1 MISVSDGQALLLCDN
16 VLDMKPYHRYGGKIT
31 WEDSTRRAWLNGEFY
46 ESAFNKEEKNLI
58 VLSEVVNEDHPD
70 YGTDGGNNTKDHVV
84 LLRSEE
90 INRYMTDTND
100 LGAKASAYTIA
111 KGIKVYASDADDWLS
126 KSIRIDT
133 YEGIASWRLRSPGV
147 DSGKAGIWGGPLFDA
162 IFGEPVENNNGICP
176 ALRINLGK

>member
-100 LGAKASAYTIA
+100 LGAKASAYAIA
-111 KGIKVYASDADDWLS
+111 KSIKVYASETPMIGCPNPLELTLM
-126 KSIRIDT
+126 RVLLH
-133 YEGIASWRLRSPGV
+133 GGCVLRE
-147 DSGKAGIWGGPLFDA
+147 LT
-162 IFGEPVENNNGICP
+162 P
-176 ALRINLGK
+176 AKQEYGSVLCLTPFLANL